1 MAAGRAIETVVIGT
15 STGGIEALITLL
27 AALPQDFVPAILV
40 VMHIPASNQSLLES
54 VLAPHCLLP
63 VREAED
69 KEPIARGTVYLAPP
83 GYHLLA
89 ERGGT
94 LALSVDEPLNFCRPS
109 IDVLFDSAAY
119 ACGEA
124 LLGIVLTGAN
134 QDGAR
139 GLRSIRAAGG
149 LAWVQDPA
157 TALANAMPQ
166 SAIEHA
172 GADRI
177 LTLPEMAR
185 ALARLNE
192 PQ

>member
-1 MAAGRAIETVVIGT
+1 MAAKRAIEMVAMGA
-15 STGGIEALITLL
+15 STGGLEALIALL
-27 AALPQDFVPAILV
+27 EALPRDFAPAIV
-40 VMHIPASNQSLLES
+40 IVMHIPASNQNLLES
-54 VLAPHCLLP
+54 VLAPHCRLP

-69 KEPIARGTVYLAPP
+69 KEAIAPGTVYLAPP
-83 GYHLLA
+83 GYHLLV

-94 LALSVDEPLNFCRPS
+94 LALSVDEPINFCRPS
-109 IDVLFDSAAY
+109 IDALFDSAAY
-119 ACGEA
+119 AWGEA

-139 GLRSIRAAGG
+139 GLHAIRAAGG

-157 TALANAMPQ
+157 TALAVTMPQ

-172 GADRI
+172 GADLI
-177 LTLPEMAR
+177 LTLPEMAC

-192 PQ
+192 PR